1 MKKIVAGIL
10 AHVDAGKTS
19 LSEGML
25 YVSNSIRKLGRVDH
39 KDAFLDTNEIEKM
52 RGITIFSKQAVMEY
66 GDTKITLLDTPG
78 HVDFSSEMERTIDV
92 LDVAILVISAPAGV
106 QGHTSTV
113 WKLLR
118 DHNVPTF
125 IFVNKMDQPGVDK
138 DEVYNN
144 IVNKLSREC
153 VPFDV
158 NKEKFGLDNEMLEQ
172 VALNDEEIL
181 EEYLVKGTISDEAII
196 KMINEGKV
204 FPCFFGSAL
213 KLDGVKEFMEGLT
226 KLTLQPQYPDEF
238 GAKVFKIARDEQ
250 GNKLTYIK
258 VVGGSLK
265 VKSTISG
272 VDGWEEKINQIRI
285 YSGSRYEVVN
295 EVCKG
300 DVCAL
305 MGIKSAVCG
314 EGLGITPWS
323 KPPVLMPVLN
333 YSIILPQD
341 CQASVML
348 PKLKQLEEEEPL
360 LHLKWNE
367 HSGQIQVQL
376 MGEIQ
381 TEILKSII
389 HERFGVDV
397 EFDAGSIV
405 YKETITNEVIGVG
418 HFEPLRHYA
427 EVHLK
432 MEPGKKGSGITV
444 KSQCS
449 EDKLDRNWQRLI
461 MTNIREKEHVGVLT
475 GSLITD
481 VIITLISGRA
491 HIKHTEGGDF
501 RQAVYRAVRQGLMQ
515 ADSVLLEPY
524 YNFNLEI
531 PAACIGRAL
540 ADIDMMKGSANP
552 PEIEG
557 QTAVISGNA
566 PVSTMMGYHTK
577 VMAYTKGIGRLQT
590 TFRGYEPCHN
600 EEEIISAR
608 KYEPERDIDNTPD
621 SVFCSHGAGVVIPW
635 NMVKEYMHIT
645 DQEEY
650 NDNYNEQSNI
660 AVARKV
666 ESYKGTYAQDKEL
679 EEIFLRTFKSSKND
693 EKKDVFRKKSS
704 KPVPMQSI
712 NNASDSKKRY
722 EKKDSYLLV
731 DGYNILFAWDELN
744 ELAKVNIDGART
756 KLLDIMCNYQG
767 FMGCNLIV
775 VFDAYKVKGH
785 ECEMLSYHNINVV
798 YTKEAQT
805 ADSYIEQF
813 AHEMGKKH
821 NVVVATSDRLEQMII
836 IGSGCIRISARDF
849 YNEVTRVENLIREEY
864 IES

>member
-1 MKKIVAGIL
+1 M
-10 AHVDAGKTS
+10 
-19 LSEGML
+19 
-25 YVSNSIRKLGRVDH
+25 
-39 KDAFLDTNEIEKM
+39 
-52 RGITIFSKQAVMEY
+52 
-66 GDTKITLLDTPG
+66 
-78 HVDFSSEMERTIDV
+78 
-92 LDVAILVISAPAGV
+92 
-106 QGHTSTV
+106 
-113 WKLLR
+113 
-118 DHNVPTF
+118 
-125 IFVNKMDQPGVDK
+125 
-138 DEVYNN
+138 
-144 IVNKLSREC
+144 
-153 VPFDV
+153 
-158 NKEKFGLDNEMLEQ
+158 
-172 VALNDEEIL
+172 
-181 EEYLVKGTISDEAII
+181 
-196 KMINEGKV
+196 
-204 FPCFFGSAL
+204 
-213 KLDGVKEFMEGLT
+213 
-226 KLTLQPQYPDEF
+226 
-238 GAKVFKIARDEQ
+238 
-250 GNKLTYIK
+250 
-258 VVGGSLK
+258 
-265 VKSTISG
+265 
-272 VDGWEEKINQIRI
+272 
-285 YSGSRYEVVN
+285 
-295 EVCKG
+295 
-300 DVCAL
+300 
-305 MGIKSAVCG
+305 
-314 EGLGITPWS
+314 
-323 KPPVLMPVLN
+323 
-333 YSIILPQD
+333 
-341 CQASVML
+341 
-348 PKLKQLEEEEPL
+348 
-360 LHLKWNE
+360 
-367 HSGQIQVQL
+367 
-376 MGEIQ
+376 
-381 TEILKSII
+381 
-389 HERFGVDV
+389 
-397 EFDAGSIV
+397 
-405 YKETITNEVIGVG
+405 G

-775 VFDAYKVKGH
+775 VFDAYRVKGH
-785 ECEMLSYHNINVV
+785 ECEILSYHNINVV